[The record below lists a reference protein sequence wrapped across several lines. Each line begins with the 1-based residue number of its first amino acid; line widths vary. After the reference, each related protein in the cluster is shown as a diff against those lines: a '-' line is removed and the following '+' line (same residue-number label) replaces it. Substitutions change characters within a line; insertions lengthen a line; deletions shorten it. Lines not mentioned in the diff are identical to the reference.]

1 MRLVDTITI
10 NLSGSGYAALFALKV
25 KACVTTT
32 TSTSS
37 VSSRTTTLA
46 PIVTTTT
53 CKLHRRKGKFFFTKH
68 IRLILISF
76 KLDPCDGTVEI
87 LTYEEIPEALDTNL
101 NEDEREPLFNGDM
114 TNITSSRASVELAAK
129 DDVNVISVE
138 FEFIL
143 AGVDSITVVVINKD
157 ESNYT
162 KAEVS

>member
-1 MRLVDTITI
+1 M
-10 NLSGSGYAALFALKV
+10 
-25 KACVTTT
+25 
-32 TSTSS
+32 
-37 VSSRTTTLA
+37 
-46 PIVTTTT
+46 
-53 CKLHRRKGKFFFTKH
+53 
-68 IRLILISF
+68 ISF

-101 NEDEREPLFNGDM
+101 NEVEREPLFNGDM
-114 TNITSSRASVELAAK
+114 TNITSSRKTVELAAK

-143 AGVDSITVVVINKD
+143 VGVDSITVVVINKD